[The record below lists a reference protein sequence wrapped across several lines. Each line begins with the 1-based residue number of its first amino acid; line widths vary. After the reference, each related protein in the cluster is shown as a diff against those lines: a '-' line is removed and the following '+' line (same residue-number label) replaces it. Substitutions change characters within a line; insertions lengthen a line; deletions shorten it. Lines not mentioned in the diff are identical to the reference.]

1 MPPTERSFP
10 AQFDPTAWE
19 QDVARASADAR
30 KAATAARERYEAA
43 GVPLAEL
50 RPCEAQGRDGTE
62 LPACFKTYLPSPA
75 GRFGIVFRVKS
86 FDDGARLVYLAF
98 GEALE
103 ILRGAER
110 RRSILS
116 RRPRQQTID
125 PLGSD
130 RLVQCAR
137 SSQSRSDRPSAA
149 RSRTCARGYLDH
161 IVAV

>member
-19 QDVARASADAR
+19 QDLARDSAGAR

-43 GVPLAEL
+43 RVPLAEL

-75 GRFGIVFRVKS
+75 ERFGIVFRVKA

-98 GEALE
+98 GEAL
-103 ILRGAER
+103 
-110 RRSILS
+110 
-116 RRPRQQTID
+116 
-125 PLGSD
+125 
-130 RLVQCAR
+130 R
-137 SSQSRSDRPSAA
+137 SSLAPSADA
-149 RSRTCARGYLDH
+149 RFSPDAHDVRPLIPWAPTGSSRALAPPNRERP
-161 IVAV
+161 IVGRSLQDSCS